1 MLRIF
6 YETVDGGKKCMLLL
20 EHEGQGL
27 FFMFF
32 FVLSKFNS
40 KGGAI
45 SLNKNKRFKHVN
57 AFLALWLVIISLAP
71 LFNPTIIYAT
81 ESDSTEESKK
91 DDGNSYSLFDR
102 AELVSKVFGESMG
115 MDDKD
120 AKARNN
126 PLLLSGSTNK
136 TGNLAIGTGQVAG
149 VVGFTKSK
157 SSFIFSIDSN
167 NKVVV
172 NLKQLKGLNVKK
184 MAKGVDPPLDSYA
197 EYGLALRFIG
207 LDKTTT
213 KLSGTSKFF
222 DKVVYFCYWL
232 ANSTPFL
239 MGIVVKVLQLLNP
252 FVYLSSFM
260 SEIAAQNTDNPSRA
274 FAGFAKNDSKFE
286 IHDENGHAIDTKNP
300 SQSSAN
306 TNFWNNKL
314 VGSILK
320 PFSNYVKLFEDLSLK
335 VLLPLI
341 LGFGIFSILLLRK
354 SAKSTFGR
362 IAVRFLIMFFGI
374 PIVGS
379 VYTQTLNSM
388 ADSNGFQSG
397 YFTRIVYT
405 NYLDFR
411 SWAYN
416 TRLGLPDEL
425 TESISKTGKLGNKGL
440 SLGEVT
446 LNLNAYALNDPTLV
460 NLSDTGNSTVLDN
473 PYDDLTDTTS
483 KKNEPKADVGA
494 LLSIAS
500 QGLGVS
506 SSDYEGIVKSEAQK
520 LIDTSDSK
528 KNKALMNI
536 FTLDEDFILDDSDSI
551 GLLSDVRSS
560 SVENKLQEGSDKKYY
575 YKFDI
580 YNAGALKRLNGKYRV
595 AEGHRYSVI
604 DSKGRSKTIIPA
616 FSTDDSAYNGSGLT
630 PLGLYNYLNSTFEP
644 GSKDDTQFSDG
655 TIAIYSPNE
664 SSNDLVRPYHLA
676 VVMTGNATEVVFK
689 YVLLCVTFL
698 ALALLQFAVVVSI
711 FKLAV
716 SKFASMAGNIVGTA
730 LGSVTSFVK
739 LASAAL
745 VTVGVIF
752 ASLLL
757 YNLYAGILVGLFD
770 WADSVIG
777 SFTGSNNIVNYIV
790 KLVIVYFFT
799 HFALRSIMV
808 VSKNLGA
815 MVDEIVQKI
824 SMALQQNWARNAALG
839 SMAGAGMGG
848 AYAGAGAG
856 AGAGG
861 AGGSGANG
869 RDGKEPGALAK
880 AGSVL
885 GVGKQAEGLENLWET
900 GGRAL
905 DAENKRRQANGEA
918 PLETEGFGGALN
930 KLRKTAEYTKKGMDA
945 KAEDKKKQRQAKQDK
960 KTAIKQ
966 ANKLAGESLREKSG
980 LESALFGGAAYAAGY
995 LGSSMKNK
1003 AKGAVDAASGTM
1015 LNHKSKKGVSDYAKM
1030 MRVDEDE
1037 LAKQRDGLV
1046 GNARHAYDNNEKAQ
1060 ESGVSQAGYVDEQVT
1075 RNMPGFDKST
1085 VGQDGL
1091 RAETY
1096 VDDKGNQAMRF
1107 VDENGRT
1114 SDEASQVAELYATEQ
1129 TLDELRNMDTSGME
1143 KGEAQAHKKKLQR
1156 FENKAERLR
1165 SGLAN
1170 IKTSDG
1176 KAKYQSDALAGQGLA
1191 KLNNSMQQTFGQRAG
1206 TKAGGAQGGIV
1217 KKAPS
1222 GTNPASFGGKSGKAG
1237 SKANN
1242 AGNLNTDKSR
1252 NANGKVSSVLDNA
1265 RSTSG
1270 MNPVSFS
1277 GESGKSISKANNAS
1291 NLNTGKSSGAG
1302 GKANPVAHAGVP
1314 VPDIPVHGRVEEVQ
1328 ARQANPNMIR
1338 SDGLRRGGSADVVK
1352 SLSEN
1357 GVSRTIENLY
1367 DDQGRSLSDLTAM
1380 SNLQAAYDVVNYAN
1394 ESMDNGIDWRQ
1405 DKVLS
1410 RQVEKAQENIDLWQ
1424 NQLQST
1430 GYDLSQVTQTTLAAT
1445 MGSLEQSLGRTSE
1458 YNDHKHGNNR
1468 KTEAFV
1474 RRMDDLGKKPPKEEV
1489 KDELKDNN
1497 NSNSNVKSNQ
1507 KPIAPKSVPRFRN
1520 SSPGG
1525 RGHKPSGRGSRGRKR

>member
-1 MLRIF
+1 M
-6 YETVDGGKKCMLLL
+6 
-20 EHEGQGL
+20 
-27 FFMFF
+27 
-32 FVLSKFNS
+32 
-40 KGGAI
+40 
-45 SLNKNKRFKHVN
+45 NKNKRFKHLN
-57 AFLALWLVIISLAP
+57 AFLALWLVVISLAP

-81 ESDSTEESKK
+81 ESDSTEESK

-115 MDDKD
+115 MDDKN

-184 MAKGVDPPLDSYA
+184 MAKDVDPPLDSYA

-260 SEIAAQNTDNPSRA
+260 SEIAAQNTDNPMRA
-274 FAGFAKNDSKFE
+274 FVGFAKNDSKFE
-286 IHDENGHAIDTKNP
+286 IHDENGHAIDTENP

-362 IAVRFLIMFFGI
+362 MAVRFFIMFFGI

-560 SVENKLQEGSDKKYY
+560 SVEEKLQEGSDKKYY

-580 YNAGALKRLNGKYRV
+580 YNAGALKRSKGNYRV
-595 AEGHRYSVI
+595 AEGHRYSAS
-604 DSKGRSKTIIPA
+604 DSQRRSKTIIPA

-689 YVLLCVTFL
+689 YILLCVTFL
-698 ALALLQFAVVVSI
+698 ALALLQFSVVVSI

-799 HFALRSIMV
+799 HFAFRSIMA

-839 SMAGAGMGG
+839 SMAGAGMGT
-848 AYAGAGAG
+848 YAGG
-856 AGAGG
+856 GAGG

-869 RDGKEPGALAK
+869 RDGENKSGFAK
-880 AGSVL
+880 FAQDAGDAL
-885 GVGKQAEGLENLWET
+885 GVGKQVRDKQNVWET

-905 DAENKRRQANGEA
+905 DAENKRRQANGEP
-918 PLETEGFGGALN
+918 PLETEGFAGMLN
-930 KLRKTAEYTKKGMDA
+930 QRRMAKQYEQKAKQQAKENKSKRKTANKKAG
-945 KAEDKKKQRQAKQDK
+945 ED
-960 KTAIKQ
+960 
-966 ANKLAGESLREKSG
+966 LAGNFQSKAGKALAYGIGRG
-980 LESALFGGAAYAAGY
+980 MSAA
-995 LGSSMKNK
+995 KNK
-1003 AKGAVDAASGTM
+1003 YNSMLDSSEDVAA
-1015 LNHKSKKGVSDYAKM
+1015 LAKM

-1037 LAKQRDGLV
+1037 LAKQRDGLI

-1060 ESGVSQAGYVDEQVT
+1060 ESGVSQAGYVDEQVK
-1075 RNMPGFDKST
+1075 RGMPGFDKST

-1096 VDDKGNQAMRF
+1096 VDDKGNQVMRF

-1114 SDEASQVAELYATEQ
+1114 SDEASQVADLYATEQ
-1129 TLDELRNMDTSGME
+1129 TLDELRNVDTSNMTDSQLE
-1143 KGEAQAHKKKLQR
+1143 THDKKLQR

-1165 SGLAN
+1165 TGLAN

-1176 KAKYQSDALAGQGLA
+1176 KAKYQSGALTGQGLA
-1191 KLNNSMQQTFGQRAG
+1191 KLNNNMQQTFGQRAG

-1222 GTNPASFGGKSGKAG
+1222 GTNPASFGGKSGKVG

-1242 AGNLNTDKSR
+1242 AGNLNTDKS
-1252 NANGKVSSVLDNA
+1252 
-1265 RSTSG
+1265 
-1270 MNPVSFS
+1270 
-1277 GESGKSISKANNAS
+1277 
-1291 NLNTGKSSGAG
+1291 SGAG
-1302 GKANPVAHAGVP
+1302 SKANPVAHAGVP
-1314 VPDIPVHGRVEEVQ
+1314 TPDIPVHGRVEEMQ
-1328 ARQANPNMIR
+1328 ARQANPNMVR
-1338 SDGLRRGGSADVVK
+1338 SDGLRRGGGADMVN
-1352 SLSEN
+1352 SISGS
-1357 GVSRTIENLY
+1357 GVTRSIENLY
-1367 DDQGRSLSDLTAM
+1367 DDQGRSLGDLVTM
-1380 SNLQAAYDVVNYAN
+1380 SNLQSAYDVVNYAN
-1394 ESMDNGIDWRQ
+1394 EATENGIDWSQ

-1410 RQVEKAQENIDLWQ
+1410 RRVENAQQTIVSAQEE
-1424 NQLQST
+1424 LQST
-1430 GYDLSQVTQTTLAAT
+1430 GYDPSQVTQTALAAT
-1445 MGSLEQSLGRTSE
+1445 MGSLEQTLGKTSE
-1458 YNDHKHGNNR
+1458 YSDHKRGSTIKMDN
-1468 KTEAFV
+1468 FV
-1474 RRMDDLGKKPPKEEV
+1474 RRMENLETRAS
-1489 KDELKDNN
+1489 DESKGDKNLST
-1497 NSNSNVKSNQ
+1497 NSNPKVTKVKS
-1507 KPIAPKSVPRFRN
+1507 IPKSKN

-1525 RGHKPSGRGSRGRKR
+1525 RGKKPLGKGRGSRGRRR

>member
-1 MLRIF
+1 M
-6 YETVDGGKKCMLLL
+6 
-20 EHEGQGL
+20 
-27 FFMFF
+27 
-32 FVLSKFNS
+32 
-40 KGGAI
+40 
-45 SLNKNKRFKHVN
+45 N

-81 ESDSTEESKK
+81 ESDGTEESK

-126 PLLLSGSTNK
+126 PLLLSNK
-136 TGNLAIGTGQVAG
+136 DGNGGYKPVGTGQVAG

-184 MAKGVDPPLDSYA
+184 MEKGVDPPLDSYA

-260 SEIAAQNTDNPSRA
+260 SEIAAQNTDNPTRA

-362 IAVRFLIMFFGI
+362 IAVRFFIMFFGI

-560 SVENKLQEGSDKKYY
+560 SVEEKLQEGSDKKYY

-580 YNAGALKRLNGKYRV
+580 YNAGALKRFNGKYRV
-595 AEGHRYSVI
+595 AEGHRYSAS
-604 DSKGRSKTIIPA
+604 DSQRRSKTIIPA

-689 YVLLCVTFL
+689 YILLCVTFL

-799 HFALRSIMV
+799 HFAFRSIMA

-824 SMALQQNWARNAALG
+824 SMALQQNWARNAAIG

-848 AYAGAGAG
+848 AYAGAGG
-856 AGAGG
+856 GAGG

-869 RDGKEPGALAK
+869 RDGENKSGFAK
-880 AGSVL
+880 FAQDAGDAL
-885 GVGKQAEGLENLWET
+885 GVGKQVRDKQNLWET

-918 PLETEGFGGALN
+918 PLETEGFAGMLN
-930 KLRKTAEYTKKGMDA
+930 QRRMA
-945 KAEDKKKQRQAKQDK
+945 KQYEQKAKQQAKENK
-960 KTAIKQ
+960 SKRKA
-966 ANKLAGESLREKSG
+966 ANKKAGEDLAGNFQSKAGKALAYGIGRG
-980 LESALFGGAAYAAGY
+980 LSAAKNKYNSALDGSEDIAA
-995 LGSSMKNK
+995 L
-1003 AKGAVDAASGTM
+1003 
-1015 LNHKSKKGVSDYAKM
+1015 AKM
-1030 MRVDEDE
+1030 VRVDEDE

-1046 GNARHAYDNNEKAQ
+1046 GNARHAYANNEKAQ
-1060 ESGVSQAGYVDEQVT
+1060 ESGVTQSGYVDEQVK
-1075 RNMPGFDKST
+1075 RGMPGFDKST

-1114 SDEASQVAELYATEQ
+1114 SDEASQVADLYATEQ
-1129 TLDELRNMDTSGME
+1129 TLDELRNMDTSNMTDSQL
-1143 KGEAQAHKKKLQR
+1143 EAHDKKLQR

-1165 SGLAN
+1165 TGLAN
-1170 IKTSDG
+1170 VKTGDG
-1176 KAKYQSDALAGQGLA
+1176 KAKYQSGALTGRGLA
-1191 KLNNSMQQTFGQRAG
+1191 KLNNNMQQTFGQRAG

-1217 KKAPS
+1217 KKAS
-1222 GTNPASFGGKSGKAG
+1222 AGTNPASFGGKSGKVG
-1237 SKANN
+1237 SKVNN
-1242 AGNLNTDKSR
+1242 AGNLNIGKSR
-1252 NANGKVSSVLDNA
+1252 NANGKVSTVLDDA

-1270 MNPVSFS
+1270 MNPVTFS

-1302 GKANPVAHAGVP
+1302 GKANPVARAGVP

-1328 ARQANPNMIR
+1328 ARQANPSMVR
-1338 SDGLRRGGSADVVK
+1338 SDGLRRGGSADTIFAK
-1352 SLSEN
+1352 SAA
-1357 GVSRTIENLY
+1357 GVSRTVENLY
-1367 DDQGRSLSDLTAM
+1367 DDQGRSFGDLATM
-1380 SNLQAAYDVVNYAN
+1380 SNLQAAYDVVTYAN
-1394 ESMDNGIDWRQ
+1394 ESMENGIDWQQ

-1410 RQVEKAQENIDLWQ
+1410 QQVEKAQQIIVSAQE
-1424 NQLQST
+1424 QLQSS
-1430 GYDLSQVTQTTLAAT
+1430 GYDPSQVTQTALAAT
-1445 MGSLEQSLGRTSE
+1445 MGSLEQTLGRTSE
-1458 YNDHKHGNNR
+1458 YSDHKRGNES
-1468 KTEAFV
+1468 KTDSFV
-1474 RRMDDLGKKPPKEEV
+1474 RRMNNLGNQPPKEDP
-1489 KDELKDNN
+1489 KDESKDNN
-1497 NSNSNVKSNQ
+1497 NLNSNDKSNQ
-1507 KPIAPKSVPRFRN
+1507 KPIAPNKPVPRFRN

-1525 RGHKPSGRGSRGRKR
+1525 RGHKPSGRGSRGRRR